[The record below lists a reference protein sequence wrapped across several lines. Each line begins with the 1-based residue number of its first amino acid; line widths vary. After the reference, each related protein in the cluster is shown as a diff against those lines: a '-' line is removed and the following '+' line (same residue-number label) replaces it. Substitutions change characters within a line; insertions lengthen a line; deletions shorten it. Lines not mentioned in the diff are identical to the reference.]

1 MSSAAEPLLGALS
14 LEPDLLWRVVG
25 VVTAILVGT
34 VVQSAVGFGMGLVSV
49 TTMLWLGLELPQA
62 VCLMLGGALL
72 QCGYGLYLGREHI
85 DVRLSLSMAAFQYL
99 GVIAGVMSMALLVST
114 GAAVV
119 KQVVGALILIA
130 LITQLSFRPTPR
142 ERSGFGVT
150 TGVALISGYLGGLV
164 GIGGPPLMLYALA
177 HSWERDRTRV
187 FMWAQFFLVIPV
199 IAAALVLRFGTEL
212 LTWLAGGFALLPVLV
227 LGTRIGLRLTQR
239 WSAEQ
244 LRKFAIALLLLISLS
259 SIASPWLS
267 SPA

>member
-14 LEPDLLWRVVG
+14 LEPAQLSLVLG
-25 VVTAILVGT
+25 VVAAILAGT

-85 DVRLSLSMAAFQYL
+85 DRRLSLGMALFQYL
-99 GVIAGVMSMALLVST
+99 GVIAGVMSMAWLVST

-119 KQVVGALILIA
+119 KQVVGLFILIA
-130 LITQLSFRPTPR
+130 LVVQLSFRPTPR
-142 ERSGFGVT
+142 ERYGFGLSALV
-150 TGVALISGYLGGLV
+150 GLISGYLGGLV

-199 IAAALVLRFGTEL
+199 IAAALVLRFGPEL
-212 LTWLAGGFALLPVLV
+212 LAWLAGGFALLPVLV

-244 LRKFAIALLLLISLS
+244 LRKFAIVLLLLISVS

-267 SPA
+267 AS